1 MIVMVKGIERIK
13 QYYYTWAVLFGFFLF
28 FFFTSSYSFLL
39 PHIIVLL
46 LLKDVVI
53 DILWKHGSVP
63 EWFEHAPFVLL
74 ISILGIFNL
83 FGANFL
89 PNILTLQVTL
99 LAALDA
105 IIDISDD
112 LGMIRV

>member
-1 MIVMVKGIERIK
+1 MAKGIERIK
-13 QYYYTWAVLFGFFLF
+13 KYYYVWAVIFGVFLF
-28 FFFTSSYSFLL
+28 FFFTSSYNFLL

-46 LLKDVVI
+46 LLKDVVV
-53 DILWKHGSVP
+53 DILWMKHSVP

-74 ISILGIFNL
+74 ISILGVFNL
-83 FGANFL
+83 FGAGFFPETLN
-89 PNILTLQVTL
+89 LQVTL
-99 LAALDA
+99 LAILDT